1 MSTTMR
7 LIWKLLRRHISLFE
21 LSVFFIANLIGMTI
35 MLCGVQIYHDVRPM
49 VTGESSLIGN
59 EYMIVTR
66 PVERVGGDAPS
77 FSEEEIEELRSEEF
91 VVNMGLFA
99 SSQYEVYGSIVFN
112 GRTLSTMMFFESV
125 PDEFVDVESSEW
137 VFNPEEEFIPII
149 IPRNYLNLYNFGFSQ
164 TQSLPQITEEMIKRV
179 ELNIRLGGNG
189 HTDNF
194 TARIVGFSDRLNT
207 ILVPMSFMQWAN
219 NYYANCS
226 GMENPTRLIIEL
238 HNPGAPE
245 VTTYLE
251 EHGYI
256 AEDKPSESSKALW
269 LLQLSITLIVG
280 IGFIFSAL
288 SIIILT
294 LSIYLLLQ
302 KNITKLENLML
313 IGYTPKQVSA
323 PYNMLTIGL
332 NVGIYVVSIVAV
344 VVCQQIYMGE
354 ISALTGLSINT
365 SPMVAIL
372 TGAIISVVVTLFN
385 IVVIRRK
392 VTRIARR
399 R

>member
-1 MSTTMR
+1 MR
-7 LIWKLLRRHISLFE
+7 LIWKLLRQHISLFE

-35 MLCGVQIYHDVRPM
+35 MLCGAQIYHDVKPM

-59 EYMIVTR
+59 DYMIVTR
-66 PVERVGGDAPS
+66 PVERVGGEAPS
-77 FSEEEIEELRSEEF
+77 FSVDEIEELRNEEF
-91 VVNMGLFA
+91 TVNIGLFS

-125 PDEFVDVESSEW
+125 PDEFVDVESQEW
-137 VFNPEEEFIPII
+137 QFNPEEEFIPII

-179 ELNIRLGGNG
+179 ELNIRISGNG
-189 HTDNF
+189 HVDNY

-226 GMENPTRLIIEL
+226 GMEEPKRLIIEL

-245 VTTYLE
+245 VTSYLE

-269 LLQLSITLIVG
+269 LLQLSIMVIVG
-280 IGFIFSAL
+280 IGLIFSIL

-302 KNITKLENLML
+302 KNITKLDNLML
-313 IGYTPKQVSA
+313 IGYTPRNVAA
-323 PYNMLTIGL
+323 PYNVLTIVL
-332 NVGIYVVSIVAV
+332 NVGTYLISVLAV
-344 VVCQQIYMGE
+344 ILCQDIYMGK
-354 ISALTGLSINT
+354 ISALIGLEIET
-365 SPMVAIL
+365 SPTVAMIA
-372 TGAIISVVVTLFN
+372 GAIITAVVTLFN
-385 IVVIRRK
+385 ITIIQRK
-392 VTRIARR
+392 VKQIAKRR
-399 R
+399 